1 MTVDSE
7 PVRTMSCGCDYG
19 SGEAV
24 SASVVFVRT
33 AEGMENEG
41 FRILSVR
48 ESSPPPHRC
57 RSNAVRRFLSGGIL
71 SGDAPVAFDVDNGQ
85 EDMID

>member
-1 MTVDSE
+1 MTVESE

-24 SASVVFVRT
+24 SASVVLMRT

-48 ESSPPPHRC
+48 ESIPPSYRRRPNTGLRFSP
-57 RSNAVRRFLSGGIL
+57 GGIL
-71 SGDAPVAFDVDNGQ
+71 SRDTPAIPGVDNGQ